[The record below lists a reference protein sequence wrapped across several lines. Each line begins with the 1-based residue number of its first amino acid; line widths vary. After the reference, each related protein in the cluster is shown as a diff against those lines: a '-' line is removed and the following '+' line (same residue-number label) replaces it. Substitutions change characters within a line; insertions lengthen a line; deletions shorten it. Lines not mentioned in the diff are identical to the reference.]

1 MRAAGVALPRSVR
14 SCGPTDTIQV
24 LRVSTRHAVHFAPEC
39 LARRRQA
46 RSPDC
51 RRNADETPH
60 HGARQLNT
68 AQRPAR
74 TEPGTV
80 RHLWARGTTF
90 SHVFNVFPK
99 PGVAG
104 SIPAGGATSVL
115 HWALS
120 CRSVRQHF
128 FRIGKTAD
136 ILSTPAG
143 HPSSRGRSFLSHPG
157 RRRRMDPV
165 GQIDPLSPNCRSKTG
180 GAPRRRRERGVVEHS
195 PRCLTVRQGDLH
207 GSTRDPKSVV

>member
-104 SIPAGGATSVL
+104 SIPAGGATLML
-115 HWALS
+115 HSALS
-120 CRSVRQHF
+120 CRAVRQDP
-128 FRIGKTAD
+128 FRIGRTAD
-136 ILSTPAG
+136 ILPTPAG
-143 HPSSRGRSFLSHPG
+143 RPSPRGARF
-157 RRRRMDPV
+157 
-165 GQIDPLSPNCRSKTG
+165 CRIGEEG
-180 GAPRRRRERGVVEHS
+180 GAWTP
-195 PRCLTVRQGDLH
+195 
-207 GSTRDPKSVV
+207 

>member
-104 SIPAGGATSVL
+104 SIPAGGATLML
-115 HWALS
+115 HSALS
-120 CRSVRQHF
+120 CRAVRQDRRH
-128 FRIGKTAD
+128 IAD
-136 ILSTPAG
+136 AG
-143 HPSSRGRSFLSHPG
+143 RPPLAAGRSFLSHRG
-157 RRRRMDPV
+157 RRRRMDPL